1 MARRRG
7 TYVRG
12 CGINCHC
19 DFNAHAETNVKRA
32 AEGFML
38 KRIYDWLGELESR
51 LLDRADDLQK
61 WSDK

>member
-1 MARRRG
+1 
-7 TYVRG
+7 
-12 CGINCHC
+12 
-19 DFNAHAETNVKRA
+19 
-32 AEGFML
+32 ML